1 MAEQGAEDDRPPQP
15 PPNQPTPPTAGQ
27 NEPTQPVEGENEPRP
42 TVEGDG
48 DRSPG
53 AVPKR
58 TGNDPRRPS
67 NAPPSVLLS
76 FLHLAVLSAFAL
88 AQPLFNLLS
97 DNPEF
102 FAARGSTATDI
113 IVFGVLLVV
122 LPPALL
128 LAIELLIGLAGPAAR
143 RGAHLVLMALL
154 AGIVFVQALKDA
166 FGASDLVLIALAL
179 ALGIAAA
186 ALYARAE
193 PVRSFLTVLS
203 PAPLVFLILFLFIS
217 PVSKITLA
225 DDATAKSIDG
235 IAPVPVVMVVFD
247 EFPGTSLLD
256 ANGEVDAVRYPGF
269 GQLAEDGT
277 WFPNAH
283 SIYDSTSKA
292 VPAIMDGDY
301 PEKGVLP
308 TSSEHPNS
316 IFALLGKSHTMN
328 VSEEATTVCPRDLCE
343 DERLDEPFLDRLGAM
358 TEDVGL
364 VYAHVVAPPDIEAD
378 LPSVSE
384 TWGDFGGD
392 AGQGEVSGEVEVEEE
407 GIRTAKEG
415 KKATLASLKAD
426 RNAKFDAWIARI
438 RNRPRPSLNFKHALL
453 PHVPWKYL
461 PTGQQYNTAAGD
473 PIPGLSRQ
481 SYPDETQVEQLQLRH
496 LLQLGYADLKIQQ
509 LIAHLKRIGIYDE
522 ALVIVTADHGVAF
535 RQGLFDRRKAKRDTL
550 ADISSVP
557 LFVKL
562 PDQKRGRVDP
572 AIVETTDIVPT
583 ISDVLNVDVPEQT
596 DGRSVFSKA
605 VADRDEVKMLPRD
618 FSDWMRVDP
627 ATFAAEKQ
635 ALIDRKLALFGS
647 GVDGPDRIYRVG
659 PNQELVGERVEALQV
674 GADSGMSVA
683 LTDPGAYDDV
693 DPEGPVLPVW
703 VTGRVAGAGGDRHDV
718 AIAVNGTVAAVSN
731 TFRLATGD
739 EDLIAALIP
748 PSTLRSGAN
757 EVEVY
762 EVVGGSQLRLIPR
775 S

>member
-1 MAEQGAEDDRPPQP
+1 MSDPRVEGSP
-15 PPNQPTPPTAGQ
+15 PPE
-27 NEPTQPVEGENEPRP
+27 EPTQRID
-42 TVEGDG
+42 VEGD
-48 DRSPG
+48 RPPG

-58 TGNDPRRPS
+58 PGDDPPRQQ
-67 NAPPSVLLS
+67 PPSVLLS

-88 AQPLFNLLS
+88 AQPLFGLLS

-113 IVFGVLLVV
+113 IVFAILLVV
-122 LPPALL
+122 VPPAVL
-128 LAIELLIGLAGPAAR
+128 LAIELLIGLAGRKAR
-143 RGAHLVLMALL
+143 LGAHLLLLALL

-166 FGASDLVLIALAL
+166 IGASDAVLIALAL
-179 ALGIAAA
+179 ALGALAA

-193 PVRSFLTVLS
+193 PVRSFMTVLS

-225 DDATAKSIDG
+225 GEASAKSIDG
-235 IAPVPVVMVVFD
+235 IEPIPVVMVVFD
-247 EFPGTSLLD
+247 EFPGSSLLD
-256 ANGEVDAVRYPGF
+256 ANGKVDPVRYPGF
-269 GQLAEDGT
+269 AQLAKDGT

-328 VSEEATTVCPRDLCE
+328 VSEEATTVCPRDLC
-343 DERLDEPFLDRLGAM
+343 DDARLDEPFLDRLGSM

-378 LPSVSE
+378 LDSVSE
-384 TWGDFGGD
+384 TWGDFGGE
-392 AGQGEVSGEVEVEEE
+392 GGGGEVSTEVDVHDEEP
-407 GIRTAKEG
+407 TAREG

-426 RNAKFDAWIARI
+426 RNAKFDAWIAGI

-481 SYPDETQVEQLQLRH
+481 SYPDATQVQQLQLRH
-496 LLQLGYADLKIQQ
+496 LLQLGFADLKIRQ

-522 ALVIVTADHGVAF
+522 ALVVVTADHGVAF
-535 RQGLFDRRKAKRDTL
+535 QQGLFDRRKAKPDTL
-550 ADISSVP
+550 AEISPVP

-562 PDQKRGRVDP
+562 PVQKRGRVNES
-572 AIVETTDIVPT
+572 IVETTDIVPT
-583 ISDVLNVDVPEQT
+583 IVDVLDVDAPDPT
-596 DGRSVFSKA
+596 DGKSVFGDA
-605 VADRDEVKMLPRD
+605 VAQRDEVKMRPRD
-618 FSDWMRVDP
+618 FSDWMRVDGDE
-627 ATFAAEKQ
+627 FAARKQ
-635 ALIDRKLALFGS
+635 ALIDRKVALFGS
-647 GVDGPDRIYRVG
+647 GADGPDRIYRVG
-659 PNQELVGERVEALQV
+659 PNQELVGRPLTALDV
-674 GADSGMSVA
+674 TGDSDAEVT
-683 LTDPGAYDDV
+683 LTDSGAYDDV
-693 DPEGPVLPVW
+693 DVDGPVLPVW
-703 VTGRVAGAGGDRHDV
+703 VTGRVSGGGDDRRDV
-718 AIAVNGTVAAVSN
+718 AIAVNGVVRAVSN
-731 TFRLATGD
+731 TFELANGD
-739 EDLIAALIP
+739 DELIAALIP
-748 PSTLRSGAN
+748 PSSLRDGSN
-757 EVEVY
+757 TVEVY
-762 EVVGGSQLRLIPR
+762 EVGDDSRLAAIGGTD
-775 S
+775 

>member
-1 MAEQGAEDDRPPQP
+1 MTD
-15 PPNQPTPPTAGQ
+15 AG
-27 NEPTQPVEGENEPRP
+27 VE
-42 TVEGDG
+42 G

-58 TGNDPRRPS
+58 TGDDPPRQ
-67 NAPPSVLLS
+67 PPGVLLS

-102 FAARGSTATDI
+102 FAARGSTAMDI
-113 IVFGVLLVV
+113 IVFAILLVV

-128 LAIELLIGLAGPAAR
+128 LGIELLIGLAGPKAR
-143 RGAHLVLMALL
+143 LGAHLVLMALL

-166 FGASDLVLIALAL
+166 FGASDFVLIAIALAL
-179 ALGIAAA
+179 GAGAA

-225 DDATAKSIDG
+225 GEASAKSIDG
-235 IAPVPVVMVVFD
+235 IKPVPVVMVAFD
-247 EFPGTSLLD
+247 EFPGISLLD
-256 ANGEVDAVRYPGF
+256 AKGEIDPVRYPGF
-269 GQLAEDGT
+269 ARLAEDGT

-301 PEKGVLP
+301 PRKGVLP

-343 DERLDEPFLDRLGAM
+343 DARLDEPFLDRLGSM

-384 TWGDFGGD
+384 TWGDFGGEGSG
-392 AGQGEVSGEVEVEEE
+392 AGISGEVEVSDDEP
-407 GIRTAKEG
+407 TAREG
-415 KKATLASLKAD
+415 KQATLAALKSD
-426 RNAKFDAWIARI
+426 RNEKFDAWIAAI
-438 RNRPRPSLNFKHALL
+438 RKRPRPSLNFKHALL

-481 SYPDETQVEQLQLRH
+481 SYPDATQVEQLQMRH

-522 ALVIVTADHGVAF
+522 ALVVVTADHGVAF
-535 RQGLFDRRKAKRDTL
+535 QQGLFDRRKATRETL
-550 ADISSVP
+550 AEISPVP

-562 PDQKRGRVDP
+562 PGQERGRVNP

-583 ISDVLNVDVPEQT
+583 ISDALNVDVPDET
-596 DGRSVFSKA
+596 DGKSAFSAA
-605 VADRDEVKMLPRD
+605 VARRDEVKMLPRD
-618 FSDWMRVDP
+618 FSDWMRVDGD
-627 ATFAAEKQ
+627 TFAAEKQ
-635 ALIDRKLALFGS
+635 ALIDRKVALFGS
-647 GVDGPDRIYRVG
+647 GADGPDRIYRVG
-659 PNQELVGERVEALQV
+659 PNQELVGRQV
-674 GADSGMSVA
+674 SSLDVGGDSGAKVS

-693 DPEGPVLPVW
+693 DLEGPVLPVW
-703 VTGRVAGAGGDRHDV
+703 VTGKISGAGDRIDV
-718 AIAVNGTVAAVSN
+718 AIAVNGVVRAVSN
-731 TFRLATGD
+731 TFELANGGD
-739 EDLIAALIP
+739 ELIAAMIP
-748 PSTLRSGAN
+748 PSSLRAGRN
-757 EVEVY
+757 TVEIY
-762 EVVGGSQLRLIPR
+762 EVTASGTLASMGRTD
-775 S
+775 

>member
-1 MAEQGAEDDRPPQP
+1 MTD
-15 PPNQPTPPTAGQ
+15 AG
-27 NEPTQPVEGENEPRP
+27 VE
-42 TVEGDG
+42 G

-58 TGNDPRRPS
+58 TGDDPPRQ
-67 NAPPSVLLS
+67 PPGVLLS

-102 FAARGSTATDI
+102 FAARGSTAMDI
-113 IVFGVLLVV
+113 IVFAVLLVV
-122 LPPALL
+122 LPPAVL
-128 LAIELLIGLAGPAAR
+128 LAIELLIGLAGPKAR
-143 RGAHLVLMALL
+143 LGAHLVLMALL

-166 FGASDLVLIALAL
+166 FGASDFVLIAIALAL
-179 ALGIAAA
+179 GAGAA

-225 DDATAKSIDG
+225 DDASAKSIDG
-235 IAPVPVVMVVFD
+235 IEPIPVVMVVFD
-247 EFPGTSLLD
+247 EFPGISLLD
-256 ANGEVDAVRYPGF
+256 AKGEVDPVRYPGF
-269 GQLAEDGT
+269 AQLAKDGA

-343 DERLDEPFLDRLGAM
+343 DARLDEPFLDRLGSM

-384 TWGDFGGD
+384 TWGEFGGE
-392 AGQGEVSGEVEVEEE
+392 GSGHGEISGDVSVSDDEP
-407 GIRTAKEG
+407 TAKEG
-415 KKATLASLKAD
+415 KQATLAALKSD
-426 RNAKFDAWIARI
+426 RNEKFDAWISAI
-438 RNRPRPSLNFKHALL
+438 QKRPRPSLNFKHALL

-481 SYPDETQVEQLQLRH
+481 SYPDATQVEQLQMRH

-509 LIAHLKRIGIYDE
+509 LIAHLKKIGIYDE
-522 ALVIVTADHGVAF
+522 ALVVVTADHGVAF
-535 RQGLFDRRKAKRDTL
+535 QQGLFDRRKAKPATL
-550 ADISSVP
+550 AEISPVP
-557 LFVKL
+557 LFIKL
-562 PDQKRGRVDP
+562 PGQKRGRVNP

-583 ISDVLNVDVPEQT
+583 ISDVLNIDVPDET
-596 DGRSVFSKA
+596 DGKSAFSAA
-605 VADRDEVKMLPRD
+605 VAKRDEVKMLPRD
-618 FSDWMRVDP
+618 FSDWMRVDGD
-627 ATFAAEKQ
+627 AFAAEKQ
-635 ALIDRKLALFGS
+635 KLIDRKIALFGS
-647 GVDGPDRIYRVG
+647 GADGPDRIYRVG
-659 PNQELVGERVEALQV
+659 PNQELVGKSVASLPTG
-674 GADSGMSVA
+674 GASDAKVA

-693 DPEGPVLPVW
+693 DLNGPVLPVW
-703 VTGRVAGAGGDRHDV
+703 VTGKVSGSDDRVDV
-718 AIAVNGTVAAVSN
+718 AIAVNGVVRAVSN
-731 TFRLATGD
+731 TFKLATGGD
-739 EDLIAALIP
+739 ELIAAMIP
-748 PSTLRSGAN
+748 PRSLRDGRN
-757 EVEVY
+757 TVEVY
-762 EVVGGSQLRLIPR
+762 EVTDSGAPALMGGTD
-775 S
+775 

>member
-1 MAEQGAEDDRPPQP
+1 MAD
-15 PPNQPTPPTAGQ
+15 AG
-27 NEPTQPVEGENEPRP
+27 
-42 TVEGDG
+42 VEGD
-48 DRSPG
+48 R
-53 AVPKR
+53 
-58 TGNDPRRPS
+58 PRQQ
-67 NAPPSVLLS
+67 PPSVLLS

-102 FAARGSTATDI
+102 FAARGSTAMDI
-113 IVFGVLLVV
+113 VVFAVLLVV

-128 LAIELLIGLAGPAAR
+128 LGIELLVGLAGPKAR
-143 RGAHLVLMALL
+143 LGAHLVLMALL

-166 FGASDLVLIALAL
+166 FGASDFVLIAIALAL
-179 ALGIAAA
+179 GAGAA

-225 DDATAKSIDG
+225 GEASAKSIDG
-235 IAPVPVVMVVFD
+235 IEPIPVVMVVFD
-247 EFPGTSLLD
+247 EFPGISLLD
-256 ANGEVDAVRYPGF
+256 AEGRVDPVRYPGF
-269 GQLAEDGT
+269 AQLAEDGT

-328 VSEEATTVCPRDLCE
+328 VSEEATTVCPRDLCK
-343 DERLDEPFLDRLGAM
+343 DARLDEPFLDRLGSM

-384 TWGDFGGD
+384 TWGDFGGEGSG
-392 AGQGEVSGEVEVEEE
+392 AGISGEVEVSDAPSGGTGEEM
-407 GIRTAKEG
+407 TAKEG
-415 KKATLASLKAD
+415 KKATLAALKSD
-426 RNAKFDAWIARI
+426 RNEKFDAWTAAI
-438 RNRPRPSLNFKHALL
+438 RKRPRPSLNFKHALL

-481 SYPDETQVEQLQLRH
+481 SYPDATQVEQLQMRH
-496 LLQLGYADLKIQQ
+496 LLQLGFADLKIQQ
-509 LIAHLKRIGIYDE
+509 LIAHLKKIGIYDE
-522 ALVIVTADHGVAF
+522 ALVVVTADHGVAF
-535 RQGLFDRRKAKRDTL
+535 QQGLFDRRKADRDTL
-550 ADISSVP
+550 AEISPVP

-562 PDQKRGRVDP
+562 PGQEKGRVNP

-583 ISDVLNVDVPEQT
+583 ISDVLNVDAPDT
-596 DGRSVFSKA
+596 DGKSAFGAA
-605 VADRDEVKMLPRD
+605 VAKRDEVKMLPRD
-618 FSDWMRVDP
+618 FSDWMRVDGD
-627 ATFAAEKQ
+627 AFAASKQ
-635 ALIDRKLALFGS
+635 QLIDRKVALFGS
-647 GVDGPDRIYRVG
+647 GADGPDRIYRVG
-659 PNQELVGERVEALQV
+659 PNQELVGKSVSSLPAR
-674 GADSGMSVA
+674 GASDAKVS

-693 DPEGPVLPVW
+693 DLEGPVLPVW
-703 VTGRVAGAGGDRHDV
+703 VTGKVSGVDDRTDV
-718 AIAVNGTVAAVSN
+718 AIAVNGVVRAVSN
-731 TFRLATGD
+731 TFELANGSD
-739 EDLIAALIP
+739 ELIAAMIP
-748 PSTLRSGAN
+748 PSSLRNGRN
-757 EVEVY
+757 TIEVY
-762 EVVGGSQLRLIPR
+762 EVTSSGPLASMGGTD
-775 S
+775 

>member
-1 MAEQGAEDDRPPQP
+1 MAEAGA
-15 PPNQPTPPTAGQ
+15 G
-27 NEPTQPVEGENEPRP
+27 G
-42 TVEGDG
+42 G
-48 DRSPG
+48 
-53 AVPKR
+53 K
-58 TGNDPRRPS
+58 
-67 NAPPSVLLS
+67 PPSILLS

-113 IVFGVLLVV
+113 IVFALLLVV

-128 LAIELLIGLAGPAAR
+128 LAIELLVGLAGAAAR
-143 RGAHLVLMALL
+143 RIAHLVLLGLL
-154 AGIVFVQALKDA
+154 AAVVFVQALKDVA
-166 FGASDLVLIALAL
+166 GGSDAVLIALAL
-179 ALGIAAA
+179 ALGAGAAL
-186 ALYARAE
+186 LYARAE

-203 PAPLVFLILFLFIS
+203 PAPLVFLVLFLFIS

-225 DDATAKSIDG
+225 DDASAKSIDG
-235 IAPVPVVMVVFD
+235 IKPIPVVMVVFD

-256 ANGEVDAVRYPGF
+256 AKGEVDAVRYPGF
-269 GQLAEDGT
+269 GELARTST

-283 SIYDSTSKA
+283 TIYDSTSKA

-308 TSSEHPNS
+308 TSAEHPNS

-343 DERLDEPFLDRLGAM
+343 DERLDEPFLDRLGSM

-392 AGQGEVSGEVEVEEE
+392 AGQGEISGEVDVHDEEQQSDAA
-407 GIRTAKEG
+407 TAKQG
-415 KKATLASLKAD
+415 KTATLANLKAD
-426 RNAKFDAWIARI
+426 RNAKFDAWIANI
-438 RNRPRPSLNFKHALL
+438 RNGARPSLNFKHALL

-461 PTGQQYNTAAGD
+461 PTGQMYNDAAGD

-481 SYPDETQVEQLQLRH
+481 SYPDETQVQQLQLRH

-509 LIAHLKRIGIYDE
+509 LIAHLKKIGIYDE
-522 ALVIVTADHGVAF
+522 ALIVVTADHGVAF
-535 RQGLFDRRKAKRDTL
+535 RQGLFDRRRAKRDTL
-550 ADISSVP
+550 ADIAPVP

-562 PDQKRGRVDP
+562 PGQRRGRVDP

-583 ISDVLNVDVPEQT
+583 ISDVLAVDVPEPT
-596 DGRSVFSKA
+596 DGRSVFGER
-605 VADRDEVKMLPRD
+605 VAERDEVKLLPRD
-618 FSDWMRVDP
+618 FSDWIRVD
-627 ATFAAEKQ
+627 ADEFGAEKQ
-635 ALIDRKLALFGS
+635 ELIDRKVELFGS
-647 GVDGPDRIYRVG
+647 GADGPDRIYRVG
-659 PNQELVGERVEALQV
+659 PNRELIGRAVDSLDV
-674 GADSGMSVA
+674 GAASDLQVA

-693 DPEGPVLPVW
+693 DLDGPVLPTW
-703 VTGRVAGAGGDRHDV
+703 VTGRVSGGSGEPRDV
-718 AIAVNGTVAAVSN
+718 AIAVNGVVAAVSN
-731 TFRLATGD
+731 TFELATGGG
-739 EDLIAALIP
+739 DLIAALIP
-748 PSTLRSGAN
+748 PSSLRDGRN
-757 EVEVY
+757 GVEVY
-762 EVVGGSQLRLIPR
+762 EVTGDQLKPIRGS
-775 S
+775 

>member
-1 MAEQGAEDDRPPQP
+1 MADPEVSGQP
-15 PPNQPTPPTAGQ
+15 A
-27 NEPTQPVEGENEPRP
+27 
-42 TVEGDG
+42 
-48 DRSPG
+48 PG
-53 AVPKR
+53 
-58 TGNDPRRPS
+58 
-67 NAPPSVLLS
+67 VLLS

-102 FAARGSTATDI
+102 FAARGSTAMDI
-113 IVFGVLLVV
+113 IVFAVLLVV

-128 LAIELLIGLAGPAAR
+128 VGIELLIGLAGPKAR
-143 RGAHLVLMALL
+143 LGAHLVLMALL
-154 AGIVFVQALKDA
+154 AGIVFVQALGDA
-166 FGASDLVLIALAL
+166 FGASDFVLIAIALAL
-179 ALGIAAA
+179 GAGAA

-225 DDATAKSIDG
+225 GEASAKSIDG
-235 IAPVPVVMVVFD
+235 IKPIPVVMVVFD
-247 EFPGTSLLD
+247 EFPGISLLD
-256 ANGEVDAVRYPGF
+256 ANDKVDPVRYPGF
-269 GQLAEDGT
+269 AQLAEDGA

-301 PEKGVLP
+301 PQKGVLP

-343 DERLDEPFLDRLGAM
+343 DARLDEPFLDRLGSM

-384 TWGDFGGD
+384 TWGDFGGEGGD
-392 AGQGEVSGEVEVEEE
+392 AGVSGEVEVSDEP
-407 GIRTAKEG
+407 TAKQG
-415 KKATLASLKAD
+415 KKATLAALKSD
-426 RNAKFDAWIARI
+426 RNEKFDAWIAAI
-438 RNRPRPSLNFKHALL
+438 RKRPRPSLNFKHALL

-481 SYPDETQVEQLQLRH
+481 SYPDATQVEQLQMRH
-496 LLQLGYADLKIQQ
+496 LLQLGFADLKVQQ

-522 ALVIVTADHGVAF
+522 ALVVVTADHGVAF
-535 RQGLFDRRKAKRDTL
+535 QQGLFDRRKADRDTL
-550 ADISSVP
+550 AEISPVP

-562 PDQKRGRVDP
+562 PGQEKGLVNP

-583 ISDVLNVDVPEQT
+583 ISDVLNIDVPDET
-596 DGRSVFSKA
+596 DGKSAFSAA
-605 VADRDEVKMLPRD
+605 VAKRDEVKMLPRD
-618 FSDWMRVDP
+618 FSDWMRVDGDE
-627 ATFAAEKQ
+627 FAAEKQ
-635 ALIDRKLALFGS
+635 TLIDRKVALFGS
-647 GVDGPDRIYRVG
+647 GADSPDRIYRVG
-659 PNQELVGERVEALQV
+659 PNQELVGKSVSSLPT
-674 GADSGMSVA
+674 GGDSDAKVS

-693 DPEGPVLPVW
+693 DLEGPVLPVW
-703 VTGRVAGAGGDRHDV
+703 VTGKVSGADGRLDV
-718 AIAVNGTVAAVSN
+718 AISVNGVVRAVSN
-731 TFRLATGD
+731 TFKLATDGD
-739 EDLIAALIP
+739 ELIAAMIP
-748 PSTLRSGAN
+748 PSSLRNGRN
-757 EVEVY
+757 TVEVY
-762 EVVGGSQLRLIPR
+762 EVTGNGDLALMGGSD
-775 S
+775 